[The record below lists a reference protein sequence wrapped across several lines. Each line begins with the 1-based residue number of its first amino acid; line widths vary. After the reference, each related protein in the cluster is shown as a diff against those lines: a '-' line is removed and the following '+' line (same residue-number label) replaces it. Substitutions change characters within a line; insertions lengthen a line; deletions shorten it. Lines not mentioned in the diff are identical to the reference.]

1 MSEFIKRT
9 TVRGEGGS
17 KVWYNG
23 QGKMRFC
30 QGKSKRTLFQ
40 TKSGHPVSGI
50 PPTTTFVCLLIFL
63 GSLYCKQYGP
73 RSECSQGSRLFW
85 TKIVAG

>member
-1 MSEFIKRT
+1 MVQWSGKNEILSEK
-9 TVRGEGGS
+9 S
-17 KVWYNG
+17 
-23 QGKMRFC
+23 QGT
-30 QGKSKRTLFQ
+30 SFQ

-50 PPTTTFVCLLIFL
+50 LPTTTFVCLLIFL